1 MKKSHKQAL
10 LWVIG
15 LIVVA
20 AVVYTVSR
28 SGLNY
33 LDDLIFTERQT
44 QLQEVGNQYYRE
56 IDLVTENSW
65 TVAHEMEQRFIQGNF
80 QTVQELQDF
89 FESEYHVQNLLDEDI
104 RPIAIR
110 ADGQYIDIDGL
121 HGNFGYTDPLSDCGE
136 RSNYIYE
143 QPFTGDLFNLYVYRL
158 DSPVTITNG
167 ENKYKIEFVG
177 ITRPMSSMNQ
187 YFRCTAYGGENST
200 YILDRY
206 GSKQYVDR
214 SDSMNLIEG
223 HNVYTVLRREAK
235 AEGRDFDAILAEL
248 NANGVVYS
256 YINVNGEQCFFSMRK
271 MPDTDYTIV
280 YMNPA
285 SRVAVST
292 QQLINLVMRVII
304 WAAVVVL
311 FMIIASVAYLMIR
324 NRRQLDAEMRSKQE
338 VLTMNEKLEQ
348 ANHDLLKAQN
358 ATKDAL
364 QAAETASKAKTDFLS
379 NMSHDIRTPM
389 NAIVGL
395 ISLMENDLHDTEK
408 VQEYLTK
415 LKASSNHLL
424 NLINEILDMNKIE
437 AGKATL
443 HSEPFKMAEQVAQ
456 IEDVIRPQ
464 AKAKEQQFTIRT
476 QNVRHENLEGDAT
489 RLQQILLNIL
499 SNAVKYTDNGGHIE
513 LDIEE
518 VPRDGHYARYKFTIT
533 DNGIGMSEEFQKHI
547 YESFVR
553 AENSVTNRVQGTGLG
568 MAITKSIVDMMGG
581 AISLESELG
590 KGSRFEVMLEFKIDA
605 EADKAVQTNSL
616 LFLRCPDVEF
626 ERIQATTENSPVK
639 VYRTSSPEETAQLL
653 QKNHYDVIFMP
664 QRIYGDGLKAAVQK
678 VRLLAGEDTILLS
691 IAPMPRDEAMDAIS
705 GSGLDGFITLPFF
718 LSNMEAEVARVK
730 ERRSSDA
737 QQEDKSV
744 LVGMNFLCA
753 EDNELNSEILQAM
766 LEVQDASCTICH
778 NGAEIVERFKT
789 VKPGEFDAIL
799 MDVQMPIMDG
809 HEATRAIRNGENPL
823 GKSIPIIAMTAN
835 AFSEDVQQ
843 SYDAGM
849 DAHLSKPINMEV
861 LEKTLRQF
869 RRTPPEIESN
879 GGARF
884 AR

>member
-10 LWVIG
+10 LCVIG

-33 LDDLIFTERQT
+33 LDDLVFTERQT
-44 QLQEVGNQYYRE
+44 QLQEVVNQYYRE

-65 TVAHEMEQRFIQGNF
+65 TVAHEMEQRFAQGDF
-80 QTVQELQDF
+80 QTVQDVQDF
-89 FESEYHVQNLLDEDI
+89 FDSEYQVQNLLEEDI

-110 ADGQYIDIDGL
+110 ADGQYIDTDGV
-121 HGNFGYTDPLSDCGE
+121 HGDLGYTDPLADCGE

-158 DSPVTITNG
+158 NSPVTVSAG
-167 ENKYKIEFVG
+167 AHEYQIEFVG
-177 ITRPMSSMNQ
+177 ITRPMTSMNQ

-214 SDSMNLIEG
+214 SNAMNLIEG
-223 HNVYTVLRREAK
+223 HNVYTVLQREAE
-235 AEGRDFDAILAEL
+235 AEGRDFDAILTEL
-248 NANGVVYS
+248 STNGVVYS
-256 YINVNGEQCFFSMRK
+256 YINIKDVQCFFSMRK

-285 SRVAVST
+285 DRVAVGT
-292 QQLINLVMRVII
+292 QQLINLVMSVII
-304 WAAVVVL
+304 WTAVVVL
-311 FMIIASVAYLMIR
+311 FMIITGVAYLMIR
-324 NRRQLDAEMRSKQE
+324 NRRQLEIEMRSKQE

-348 ANHDLLKAQN
+348 ANQELLNAQN
-358 ATKDAL
+358 AATEAL

-395 ISLMENDLHDTEK
+395 TSLMENDLSNTEK
-408 VQEYLTK
+408 VWEYLTK

-443 HSEPFKMAEQVAQ
+443 NIAPFKMAEQVTQ
-456 IEDVIRPQ
+456 LENVIRPQ
-464 AKAKEQQFTIRT
+464 AKAKEQQFVIRASGI
-476 QNVRHENLEGDAT
+476 RHENLEGDAT

-499 SNAVKYTDNGGHIE
+499 SNAVKYTDRGGHIE
-513 LDIEE
+513 LDIDEI
-518 VPRDGHYARYKFTIT
+518 PRDGHYARYKFTVT
-533 DNGIGMSEEFQKHI
+533 DNGMGMSEEFQKHI
-547 YESFVR
+547 YESFTR

-581 AISLESELG
+581 SISLESELG
-590 KGSRFEVMLEFKIDA
+590 KGSRFEVMLEFKVDA
-605 EADKAVQTNSL
+605 EADKAVQTRNL
-616 LFLRCPDVEF
+616 LFLRCPDAEF
-626 ERIQATTENSPVK
+626 ERIRAAAEDSPVNISH
-639 VYRTSSPEETAQLL
+639 TTSPEETVQLL

-664 QRIYGDGLKAAVQK
+664 QRLYGNKLKAAAQR
-678 VRLLAGEDTILLS
+678 VRQLAGEDTILLS
-691 IAPMPRDEAMDAIS
+691 IAPMPRDEAIETALS
-705 GSGLDGFITLPFF
+705 SGLDGFVPMPFF
-718 LSNMEAEVARVK
+718 LSNMEAEVVRIN
-730 ERRSSDA
+730 ERRSSDV
-737 QQEDKSV
+737 QQEEKDILK
-744 LVGMNFLCA
+744 GMNFLCA
-753 EDNELNSEILQAM
+753 EDNEINAEILQAM
-766 LEVQDASCTICH
+766 LEMEGATCTICH
-778 NGAEIVERFKT
+778 DGTEIVEKFKT
-789 VKPGEFDAIL
+789 VKPGEYDAIL
-799 MDVQMPIMDG
+799 MDVQMPKMDG

-823 GKSIPIIAMTAN
+823 GKTIPIIAMTAN
-835 AFSEDVQQ
+835 AFSEDVQK

-849 DAHLSKPINMEV
+849 DSHLSKPVDITV
-861 LEKTLRQF
+861 LKQTLRQF
-869 RRTPPEIESN
+869 RRTPPPK
-879 GGARF
+879 
-884 AR
+884 